1 MNEGK
6 DQMIVKR
13 TTLRGSDITWANISR
28 YITDTST
35 VIIENYAKQTTENNK
50 LCNSSRQITGKDES
64 NKATLSSKELVE
76 EGPIFLT
83 SNKVRGEPLMMDLLE
98 KMQQMWDKDLIR
110 FIDKAY
116 DVENAYIY
124 YMIIT
129 RINSK
134 VLILSGSH
142 GSKDGI
148 SGLTDKSEKN
158 VDEGYT
164 FYKEDCHFLGIKPGP
179 PKRCQRLPLKDWTGI
194 PDITKSAEKLL
205 NCHESFQNS
214 RFKDMDFRVCN
225 ICYYHGLRKASEF
238 VLFDI

>member
-13 TTLRGSDITWANISR
+13 TTLRGSDITWAKISR

-50 LCNSSRQITGKDES
+50 LCNSSRQITGEDES

-110 FIDKAY
+110 FIEKAY
-116 DVENAYIY
+116 FTQFYIFDCK
-124 YMIIT
+124 
-129 RINSK
+129 NSK
-134 VLILSGSH
+134 VL
-142 GSKDGI
+142 
-148 SGLTDKSEKN
+148 
-158 VDEGYT
+158 
-164 FYKEDCHFLGIKPGP
+164 C
-179 PKRCQRLPLKDWTGI
+179 
-194 PDITKSAEKLL
+194 
-205 NCHESFQNS
+205 
-214 RFKDMDFRVCN
+214 
-225 ICYYHGLRKASEF
+225 
-238 VLFDI
+238 